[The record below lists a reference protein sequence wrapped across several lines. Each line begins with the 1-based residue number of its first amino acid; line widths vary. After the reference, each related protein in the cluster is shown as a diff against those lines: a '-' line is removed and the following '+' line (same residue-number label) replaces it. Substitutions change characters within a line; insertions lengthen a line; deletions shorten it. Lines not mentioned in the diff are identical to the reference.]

1 MCALREAKPGNLQ
14 SPKRQVQ
21 VTGLSFRSSLFP
33 EEVGMQDRGLEK
45 AGGGCKAGGKAENPP
60 PQSFIFVFP
69 NSAAFPWHSQDTS
82 EQGGSRWE
90 QGEKGR
96 KERKRES
103 VKGTVVPKCNN
114 IKK

>member
-1 MCALREAKPGNLQ
+1 MQGRREGRKP
-14 SPKRQVQ
+14 
-21 VTGLSFRSSLFP
+21 T
-33 EEVGMQDRGLEK
+33 
-45 AGGGCKAGGKAENPP
+45 

-90 QGEKGR
+90 QGGEREEEREKEG
-96 KERKRES
+96 ERERERES